1 MCNCYYPVGFVLL
14 KFTFTMSNQLKLV
27 YTYICCVIYM
37 YMLCYIYVNW
47 CIHIYVVLSVVCVCA
62 YKIQCK
68 IGGFKIIELRYTKAN
83 F

>member
-27 YTYICCVIYM
+27 YTYICVLCRYM
-37 YMLCYIYVNW
+37 
-47 CIHIYVVLSVVCVCA
+47 CISVVCVCA